1 MKNINKEVEKYIKKQ
16 KSPQKE
22 ICLKLREI
30 IVKTFPKIEEQM
42 WAGVPFYEH
51 RYYIVAHKDHVNM
64 GFAINGLPQ
73 KEIALFEGKGKT
85 MRHIKFFSLDDIDE
99 KQIVKLLK
107 ISKKAKCT
115 C

>member
-1 MKNINKEVEKYIKKQ
+1 MSAEVEKYIKKQ
-16 KSPQKE
+16 KSPQRE

-30 IVKTFPKIEEQM
+30 ILKAYPKIEEEI
-42 WAGVPFYEH
+42 WAGVPFYDK
-51 RYYIVAHKDHVNM
+51 RYYIVALKDHVNI
-64 GFAINGLPQ
+64 GFAISGLSD

-85 MRHIKFFSLDDIDE
+85 MRHIKFFSPDDIDE
-99 KQIVKLLK
+99 KQIMKLLK

>member
-1 MKNINKEVEKYIKKQ
+1 MNKEVEKYIKKQ

-30 IVKTFPKIEEQM
+30 IIKTFPKIEERF
-42 WAGVPFYEH
+42 WADVPFYEK
-51 RYYIVAHKDHVNM
+51 RYYIVALKDHVNM
-64 GFAINGLPQ
+64 GFAINGLSQ
-73 KEIALFEGKGKT
+73 KEIALFDGKGKT
-85 MRHIKFFSLDDIDE
+85 MRHLKFFSLNDIDE
-99 KQIVKLLK
+99 KQIAKLMK